1 MEKQFKKKE
10 FLDSWITESAENQ
23 TLHGLLPALLVLCS
37 GITNYRYSL
46 HASLLKVGNSCFKTR
61 KIQPNNLKKKCFLW
75 QFTSVKVEIRAEK
88 NVHHVFRN
96 INYFFS
102 RFDYIYKVYLITA
115 ICGKANRITF
125 LLYNAPQ

>member
-23 TLHGLLPALLVLCS
+23 TPALLVLCS

-61 KIQPNNLKKKCFLW
+61 KIQPNNLKKNAFFDSLHLW
-75 QFTSVKVEIRAEK
+75 R
-88 NVHHVFRN
+88 
-96 INYFFS
+96 
-102 RFDYIYKVYLITA
+102 
-115 ICGKANRITF
+115 
-125 LLYNAPQ
+125 